1 MIDLLAAAKTT
12 LETIKSLTTQV
23 GLKYVELPEAPFG
36 VGIAVGLGETQYTV
50 LSVMGGGS
58 EGQLNIA
65 AGVLRDIRQDRAK
78 ALELCN
84 GMVRDN
90 PAYPVY
96 LHEAQIGWDILVAN
110 IFPVQLLVG
119 APTFFA
125 NSVRALPIVADN
137 VRPKF
142 AEAGLEGQPFHW
154 DDEGLKRL
162 LLVSML

>member
-1 MIDLLAAAKTT
+1 MEDLLTAAKAT
-12 LETIKSLTTQV
+12 LGRIKSLTTQV
-23 GLKYVELPEAPFG
+23 GLKYVELPEAPVG
-36 VGIAVGLGETQYTV
+36 VGIAVGFGETQYSV

-65 AGVLRDIRQDRAK
+65 AGVLRNIQQDRAK

-90 PAYPVY
+90 PAYPIY

-110 IFPVQLLVG
+110 VFPVPLLVE
-119 APTFFA
+119 APNFFA
-125 NSVRALPIVADN
+125 NSVRALPKVADI

-142 AEAGLEGQPFHW
+142 TEAGLGGQSFLW
-154 DDEGLKRL
+154 DDEGLERL